1 MLDFAGSLT
10 LLEGGARPLTSL
22 GALLRSLG
30 LDGLDECR
38 PAPPVRHS
46 PDALAALAATSTVP
60 LHQDMI
66 AAKAGLDAS
75 AVGVALLT
83 LALENVVVE
92 DPPGFFRRTTAK

>member
-1 MLDFAGSLT
+1 MD
-10 LLEGGARPLTSL
+10 
-22 GALLRSLG
+22 ALLRSLG
-30 LDGLDECR
+30 LVGLDGLNDR
-38 PAPPVRHS
+38 RAAPPVRHS
-46 PDALAALAATSTVP
+46 PDAIAALAATSTVP

-66 AAKAGLDAS
+66 ATKAGLDAS